1 MLEIRDLTKIYKTK
15 GEEVKALDGVSIS
28 FGETGLV
35 FLLGKSGSGKSTL
48 LNLIGGLDAPSAGE
62 IVVMGRSSKDFTG
75 GDFDSYRNTFV
86 GFVFQ
91 EYNVLDEFNVEDNV
105 SLALELQGKTREKE
119 KVRAILEEVELTAFR
134 RRKPNTLS
142 GGQKQRVAI
151 ARALVKDPQII
162 LADEPTGALDSATG
176 KQVFETLKRLSS
188 TRLVLVVSHDR
199 DFAEEYGDRIV
210 ELKDGKIVSDVTK
223 TRETGTDLGGRI
235 KQVGEHTLFVRAGAP
250 DEATLGAI
258 RTFLSEGTGEVVLT
272 KGEAEIAAFRKANR
286 IDAEGGRERFVA
298 TDETKLERRE
308 YGQTKFIR
316 ARLPAGKAIRI
327 GASGLK
333 LKPLRL
339 VFTILLSLVSF
350 LMFGLSSTMMLYDGE
365 SVLVR
370 SFLDSGMEYV
380 RLEKRYRYTV
390 ETTFRGGGNASYET
404 NLSTD
409 FTPEEVE
416 KFSSETPAI
425 GAYELGRSVSN
436 ITRAEGI
443 GYYLPEI
450 GTAAFAPEG
459 SVLRKGL
466 VGRYPLS
473 SDEICISSYLCDC
486 MLHLDYFPA
495 VQDGMAAEPLALKTA
510 EDVLGQTLLFG
521 KTPLKIVG
529 IFESG
534 PIPEKYGR
542 IKTLGDLELAD
553 NEDIL
558 DNAED
563 ILLYLTFSQYISEG
577 LHALILTGENFRSD
591 HAELLSRVVHYDE
604 NADSFESEVRLE
616 DGGKEIGRLGAVEV
630 FDPQKRDC
638 TFFDENKTAL
648 SGNEILVP
656 AYFLAT
662 LAQKFEPEDEV
673 AILDALDVLQG
684 GEGDREEAERTIRA
698 LFQAPYPC
706 TAAYLQTELGDMQ
719 IVGILGDKSMRI
731 CFSCSQEL
739 YDSLDAQGLIYMRVR
754 TNTRYSFPEDAEY
767 SVLLVP
773 CKGTA
778 SAFRALYG
786 RTGVF
791 GEDDVKYE
799 IGNVIVRS
807 VTLANEIIDVLHTV
821 FLVLGIV
828 LALFSSLLLF
838 NFISMSIS
846 NKRKEIGI
854 LRAVGARGT
863 DVFKIFF
870 AESGIIVGVCTLLA
884 IVGSA
889 VAASFLNATLRRSIG
904 LDVSLFVFGLP
915 SVAVMLGVAVAV
927 AFLGTFLPVWLS
939 ARKKPVD
946 SIRAL

>member
-1 MLEIRDLTKIYKTK
+1 MLEIKNLTKIYKTR
-15 GEEVKALDGVSIS
+15 GEEVRALDGVSIS

-62 IVVMGRSSKDFTG
+62 IVVMGRSSKNFTG

-105 SLALELQGKTREKE
+105 SLALELQGKTRERE
-119 KVRAILEEVELTAFR
+119 KVRAILEAVELTAFAK
-134 RRKPNTLS
+134 RKPNTLS

-162 LADEPTGALDSATG
+162 LADEPTGALDSTTG

-223 TRETGTDLGGRI
+223 VREDGEKIGDSI
-235 KQVGEHTLFVRAGAP
+235 KKVGDTLILRADAP
-250 DEATLGAI
+250 EEETFGAI
-258 RTFLSEGTGEVVLT
+258 RAFLAEGAGEVVLT
-272 KGEAEIAAFRKANR
+272 KGAAEIAAFRKANR
-286 IDAEGGRERFVA
+286 IDAEGRRERFLA
-298 TDETKLERRE
+298 TDEAALPKKD

-316 ARLPAGKAIRI
+316 SRLPARKAIRI

-333 LKPLRL
+333 LKPVRL
-339 VFTILLSLVSF
+339 FFTILLSLFSF

-380 RLEKRYRYTV
+380 RLEKQYRYTV
-390 ETTFRGGGNASYET
+390 ETTFQGGGSASYET
-404 NLSTD
+404 NLPAD

-425 GAYELGRSVSN
+425 GAYKLGTDVSN
-436 ITRAEGI
+436 IKRAEGMS
-443 GYYLPEI
+443 YYLPET

-495 VQDGMAAEPLALKTA
+495 VQGGMAAEPLALKRA
-510 EDVLGQTLLFG
+510 EDVLGQALLFG

-534 PIPEKYGR
+534 PIPEKYSR
-542 IKTLGDLELAD
+542 IKTLGDLELTD

-563 ILLYLTFSQYISEG
+563 LLLYLTFSQYITEG
-577 LHALILTGENFRSD
+577 LHALILTGENFCRD
-591 HAELLSRVVHYDE
+591 HEALLFRTIHYDE
-604 NADSFESEVRLE
+604 NADAFAGEVRFE
-616 DGGKEIGRLGAVEV
+616 DGDKEIGRVGAVEV
-630 FDPQKRDC
+630 FDPQKRDHL
-638 TFFDENKTAL
+638 FFDEDKTEL

-656 AYFLAT
+656 AYFLEK
-662 LAQKFEPEDEV
+662 LAEKFEPEEEV

-684 GEGDREEAERTIRA
+684 REGDREEAERTIRTI
-698 LFQAPYPC
+698 FQAPYPC
-706 TAAYLQTELGDMQ
+706 TAAHLQTELGDVE
-719 IVGILGDKSMRI
+719 IVGIIRESYLRT
-731 CFSCSQEL
+731 CFCCSQEL
-739 YDSLDAQGLIYMRVR
+739 YDSLDAQGLINMRIR
-754 TNTRYSFPEDAEY
+754 TNTNYSFPEDAEY

-786 RTGVF
+786 RTGEY

-807 VTLANEIIDVLHTV
+807 VTLANEIVGVLHIV

-828 LALFSSLLLF
+828 LALFASLLLF
-838 NFISMSIS
+838 NFISMSITG
-846 NKRKEIGI
+846 KRKEIGI

-870 AESGIIVGVCTLLA
+870 AESGIIVGTCTLLA

-889 VAASFLNATLRRSIG
+889 IAAASLNAMLRRSIG

-915 SVAVMLGVAVAV
+915 SVAIMLGVALVV